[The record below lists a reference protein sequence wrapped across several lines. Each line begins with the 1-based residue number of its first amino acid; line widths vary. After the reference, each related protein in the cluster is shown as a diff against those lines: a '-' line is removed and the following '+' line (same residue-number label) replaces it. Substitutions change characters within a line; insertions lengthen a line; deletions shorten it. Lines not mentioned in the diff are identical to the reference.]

1 MRLAERKVMGVRKLV
16 PLGKIDELL
25 RSSLSPRETAVAIAE
40 YLDTHAAT
48 GDGASFSILILPF
61 ARSAFFFPEFF
72 FIASFPL
79 LQL

>member
-1 MRLAERKVMGVRKLV
+1 
-16 PLGKIDELL
+16 
-25 RSSLSPRETAVAIAE
+25 LSPRETAVAIAE
-40 YLDTHAAT
+40 YLDTHAAI